1 MERQRDLI
9 SIIVPVYNIKEYLK
23 RCVDSILVQT
33 WENLEVLLVDDGSM
47 DGTEKLVDELQ
58 KRDNRI
64 RVFHKENGGS
74 SSARNVGI
82 REAKGRYLGFVDS
95 DDYIEPFMYERL
107 YRAIQETGMP
117 IAQGGRWEMDEQGNG
132 LPDICV
138 PPGEETIYDGETF
151 MRELLLHKG
160 DCSFCTKLVDAS
172 LFEKWKFPEGKL
184 NEDFHVLVQM
194 LPEIAGIVSVPE
206 RVYTVFYKSGS
217 NTRGDSG
224 EKSSG
229 EKFSGETS
237 PQKGSRGNVSLENFS
252 PVYGDNVDNADMVTQ
267 IVREHYPELEKTAL
281 RFGLYQRLDYL
292 LHIPIRQMK
301 KTNEQ
306 YSRITGYLKENRKE
320 IRKNEEL
327 TKKQKLYLMLFSFM
341 PVLLRKGHRW
351 LKEGFSL
358 LWMVIP
364 LLVIFFSYFFLLGK
378 YSVFEIHDQ
387 LDETL
392 FTYVLNGKYL
402 LSGVKSY
409 PEMLCGVPRGGMSVS
424 ACIFVPLY
432 KFLPAFQ
439 AFMIQFI
446 VVAATAYVGMYLCV
460 KKLTGSSFIGFLC
473 GGMFM
478 FLPYQPVYGLS
489 LVGLPLV
496 FYAFLRLYN
505 QDKIRQET
513 GVRDIIVPLLLI
525 LYFALGANLVL
536 SGYVVLG
543 FVFLADI
550 LIVVRW
556 LRKDRHLP
564 ESVEKRAVV
573 RRNKSFLFGSMELLA
588 AYIVVNFPLF
598 SELLLGN
605 GGYVSHREEMVVS
618 GNNDFWG
625 CVKDVFLNSGQHA
638 PSFHEKLIWP
648 VMIML
653 VFYGFRLGG
662 WRRIVSLQRNRRKPA
677 EKESGSEKVS
687 PENSP
692 KSTVS
697 MPDRKKVY
705 TETVSMEVT
714 AETVKKAKLCRNMY
728 RWLVAIIV
736 VNVLVALFYAFC
748 QSQVVVDFRNSVNGF
763 FHYFSPQRVYWIYP
777 TTWYVA
783 AGLAAGLI
791 WQDHDFIIKKRLP
804 GYLLAGIVVC
814 VILTPTAWH
823 IRQNSIWLLN
833 KSQYKNNRSVG
844 LMSWADYFAEDLMR
858 EIDTAIYEKTGL
870 TKEQYRIASLGMCP
884 APALEAGFYCIDGY
898 SNNYSLEYKHEFRE
912 IIEEELEK
920 CPGMQVYF
928 DTWGSRCYLFTS
940 ESQNYYYRSKYDS
953 FRYEDLELN
962 TEKMREMGC
971 RYLFSAA
978 EIEEENAERMGME
991 LFGAFETEES
1001 YYRIWV
1007 YEMTGAY

>member
-1 MERQRDLI
+1 MEGQRELI
-9 SIIVPVYNIKEYLK
+9 SIIVPVYNIKEYLE
-23 RCVDSILVQT
+23 RCVESILAQT
-33 WENLEVLLVDDGSM
+33 WENLEVLLVDDGST

-58 KRDNRI
+58 KRDGRI

-74 SSARNVGI
+74 SSARNLGI
-82 REAKGRYLGFVDS
+82 CEAKGRYLGFVDS
-95 DDYIEPFMYERL
+95 DDYIEPLMYERL
-107 YRAIQETGMP
+107 HCAIQETGMP
-117 IAQGGRWEMDEQGNG
+117 IAQGGRREMDEQGNG

-138 PPGEETIYDGETF
+138 PPEKETIYNSETF
-151 MRELLLHKG
+151 MRELLLHRG

-172 LFEKWKFPEGKL
+172 LFEKWRFPEGKL

-217 NTRGDSG
+217 NTRIDSAG
-224 EKSSG
+224 KFSKG
-229 EKFSGETS
+229 KFSG
-237 PQKGSRGNVSLENFS
+237 GNFSGGKVS
-252 PVYGDNVDNADMVTQ
+252 PVYGDNVDNADMVVQ

-292 LHIPIRQMK
+292 LHIPIQDMK
-301 KTNEQ
+301 KSNEQ
-306 YSRITGYLKENRKE
+306 YGGIVHYLKENRRE

-327 TKKQKLYLMLFSFM
+327 TKKQKLYLMLFSFI
-341 PVLLRKGHRW
+341 PVMLRKGHRW
-351 LKEGFSL
+351 VKEGFSL
-358 LWMVIP
+358 IWMVIP

-392 FTYVLNGKYL
+392 FTYVLSGKYL
-402 LSGVKSY
+402 FSGVKNY

-432 KFLPAFQ
+432 KFLPVFQ
-439 AFMIQFI
+439 AFIIQFI
-446 VVAATAYVGMYLCV
+446 VVVATAYVGMYLCV
-460 KKLTGSSFIGFLC
+460 KELTGSCFIGFLC

-496 FYAFLRLYN
+496 FYAFLRLYG
-505 QDKIRQET
+505 QDKIRQEA
-513 GVRDIIVPLLLI
+513 GVRNIIVPMLLI

-543 FVFLADI
+543 FVSLANI
-550 LIVVRW
+550 LIGGKW
-556 LRKDRHLP
+556 LRKDKYLQDG
-564 ESVEKRAVV
+564 VEKRAVV
-573 RRNKSFLFGSMELLA
+573 RRNKSFLSGSLELLA
-588 AYIVVNFPLF
+588 AYIVVNFSLF

-625 CVKDVFLNSGQHA
+625 CIKDVFLNSGQHA

-648 VMIML
+648 IVVVL
-653 VFYGFRLGG
+653 VLYGFR
-662 WRRIVSLQRNRRKPA
+662 RKTWKLLA
-677 EKESGSEKVS
+677 DQDGK
-687 PENSP
+687 
-692 KSTVS
+692 
-697 MPDRKKVY
+697 M
-705 TETVSMEVT
+705 
-714 AETVKKAKLCRNMY
+714 KLCRNMY
-728 RWLVAIIV
+728 RWLILIMM
-736 VNVLVALFYAFC
+736 VNVLVAFFYALC
-748 QSQVVVDFRNSVNGF
+748 QSQVVVDFRNSVSGF

-783 AGLAAGLI
+783 AGLAAGLV

-804 GYLLAGIVVC
+804 GYLFAGIAVC
-814 VILTPTAWH
+814 VMLVPAAWEV
-823 IRQNSIWLLN
+823 RQNSIWLLN

-858 EIDTAIYEKTGL
+858 EIDAAIYEKTGL
-870 TKEQYRIASLGMCP
+870 TKEQYRVASLGMCP

-912 IIEEELEK
+912 IIEKELEK
-920 CPGMQVYF
+920 CPEMQVYF

-940 ESQNYYYRSKYDS
+940 ESRNYYYRSKYDS

-978 EIEEENAERMGME
+978 EIEKENAERLGIE
-991 LFGAFETEES
+991 LLDAFETEES

-1007 YEMTGAY
+1007 YGIGNVKK